1 MRIVSNE
8 SGVQGSSIA
17 PQVLPRLLQLPAL
30 RHAEVSCSL
39 GAVKRIL
46 NNQQRSNESYK
57 RMCRQLQ
64 EVGIPA
70 VAPGSPIMKPGC
82 ILGAGGAAGGAPH

>member
-1 MRIVSNE
+1 
-8 SGVQGSSIA
+8 
-17 PQVLPRLLQLPAL
+17 
-30 RHAEVSCSL
+30 
-39 GAVKRIL
+39 VKRIL

-82 ILGAGGAAGGAPH
+82 ILGHRQGLVGQQVGHLTEMGGVSAGRVEVRFVGVLAIK